1 MFWLLFFFSEGEKK
15 TAIAPQLYKNLSFA
29 LIDNY
34 SDSNTREF
42 IEVNLIKVFEK
53 FPKIPVGMVVEP
65 MVKQLQLVAD
75 DAL

>member
-1 MFWLLFFFSEGEKK
+1 
-15 TAIAPQLYKNLSFA
+15 